1 MVHICAIVGGVYAC
15 SSIFESVL
23 RNSISILSIGSLDEQ
38 DAGRGAAK
46 STMKRVAKRTAA
58 GGGQGPH
65 VKDAG

>member
-38 DAGRGAAK
+38 DAGRAAAK
-46 STMKRVAKRTAA
+46 STMKRASKRTAPS
-58 GGGQGPH
+58 GQGPH
-65 VKDAG
+65 VKDSS